1 MFLRGCTCLQVGHAQ
16 MAVDVLACTALTG
29 ALQCGY
35 AKLEAAVTGRSLP
48 LYVSGSI
55 GFSG

>member
-1 MFLRGCTCLQVGHAQ
+1 MQ